1 MKRRKVSTPKTN
13 TTEEAQLLKEEAVN
27 ESVEEAVIESKDTT
41 VVNDEEAQVEEEAV
55 NESVEEPKS
64 VEEPVEEFAE
74 KVVESEEDTAE
85 EDEEE
90 VGEELGEGDPVEEE
104 PVVEPEE
111 PIVEPEEPVMEP
123 EEPIVEP
130 EEPVVEPEEPV
141 VVNDEEGKA
150 EEVARLEA
158 ELREARERLARI
170 EQRKEEEVRIPVV
183 KVSPVKRVDTPQ
195 PVNSELGDKIV
206 DEGVNEP
213 RHVEI
218 GATGSPQALQND
230 ETGKYPTESEN
241 GLEREY
247 ASLKRISE
255 KEGQKE
261 KLEDDT
267 TPLNGSNENEGDDVG
282 HEYTLEEAL
291 LNETLSING
300 VHKVGVS
307 IVSTYKEEQDEQ
319 EDTLVE
325 EPIVESEEES
335 NKIEESVV
343 DGQEPSVESDLEEVN
358 AKELEEFEQEE
369 PTLESEEE
377 PDGANPELEEDKPL
391 EEVTNIV
398 LEEPKETTARLSS
411 VEKELR
417 KQQSSS
423 SVATIEDVRRKS
435 PTEIKEERMLSLA
448 SASLAS
454 ILPIKEGKRLE
465 VEIAKRADYLREKVQ
480 EKVKEEQKEQE
491 RIDRET
497 MELRAEYARVTNKKD
512 RAKKRKDFVGELFK
526 KK

>member
-13 TTEEAQLLKEEAVN
+13 TTEKAQLLQEEAVN
-27 ESVEEAVIESKDTT
+27 ESVEEPVIESKDTT
-41 VVNDEEAQVEEEAV
+41 VVNDEEAQVEEEPV

-74 KVVESEEDTAE
+74 KVVESEEDTTE

-90 VGEELGEGDPVEEE
+90 VGEELGEGDPI
-104 PVVEPEE
+104 VEPEE
-111 PIVEPEEPVMEP
+111 PIV
-123 EEPIVEP
+123 
-130 EEPVVEPEEPV
+130 
-141 VVNDEEGKA
+141 VNDEEAKA

-183 KVSPVKRVDTPQ
+183 KVSPVRRVDTPQ

-241 GLEREY
+241 GLERKY
-247 ASLKRISE
+247 AALKRISE
-255 KEGQKE
+255 KEGQE
-261 KLEDDT
+261 DEFEDDT
-267 TPLNGSNENEGDDVG
+267 TPLNGSNENEGGEVV

-300 VHKVGVS
+300 VHKVEAS
-307 IVSTYKEEQDEQ
+307 IVSTYKEEQEEKEEQ

-325 EPIVESEEES
+325 EPIVESEEGS
-335 NKIEESVV
+335 SQVEESVV

-358 AKELEEFEQEE
+358 ANELEEFEPEE
-369 PTLESEEE
+369 PELES
-377 PDGANPELEEDKPL
+377 EEDKPL

-398 LEEPKETTARLSS
+398 LEEPKETTVRLSS

-454 ILPIKEGKRLE
+454 ILPIKEGRRLE

-480 EKVKEEQKEQE
+480 EKVKAEQKEQE

>member
-1 MKRRKVSTPKTN
+1 MAKKMKRRKVSTPKTN
-13 TTEEAQLLKEEAVN
+13 TTEKAQLLQEEAVN
-27 ESVEEAVIESKDTT
+27 ESVEEPVIESKDTT
-41 VVNDEEAQVEEEAV
+41 VVNDEEAQVEEEPV

-74 KVVESEEDTAE
+74 KVVESEEDTTE

-90 VGEELGEGDPVEEE
+90 VGEELGEGDPI
-104 PVVEPEE
+104 VEPEE
-111 PIVEPEEPVMEP
+111 PIVEPEEPV
-123 EEPIVEP
+123 
-130 EEPVVEPEEPV
+130 
-141 VVNDEEGKA
+141 VVNDEEDKA

-183 KVSPVKRVDTPQ
+183 KVSPVRRVDTPQ

-206 DEGVNEP
+206 DGGVNEP
-213 RHVEI
+213 RYTEI

-241 GLEREY
+241 GLERKY
-247 ASLKRISE
+247 AALERISE
-255 KEGQKE
+255 KEGQEDKF
-261 KLEDDT
+261 EDDT
-267 TPLNGSNENEGDDVG
+267 TPLNGSNENEGGEVV

-300 VHKVGVS
+300 VHKVEAS
-307 IVSTYKEEQDEQ
+307 IVSTYKEEQDEQDEQ

-325 EPIVESEEES
+325 EPIIESEEES
-335 NKIEESVV
+335 SKIEESVEG
-343 DGQEPSVESDLEEVN
+343 GQEPSVESDLEEVN
-358 AKELEEFEQEE
+358 ANEPEGIEQEE
-369 PTLESEEE
+369 PDQEE
-377 PDGANPELEEDKPL
+377 PDLESEEDKPL

-398 LEEPKETTARLSS
+398 LEEPKETTVRLSS

>member
-1 MKRRKVSTPKTN
+1 MAKKMKRRKVSTPKTN
-13 TTEEAQLLKEEAVN
+13 TTEKAQLVQEEAVK
-27 ESVEEAVIESKDTT
+27 ESVEEPVNESKEEASVEPVEEPVTESKDTT
-41 VVNDEEAQVEEEAV
+41 VVNDEEAQLLQEEAV

-74 KVVESEEDTAE
+74 KVVESEEDTTE

-90 VGEELGEGDPVEEE
+90 VGEELGDGDPVN
-104 PVVEPEE
+104 E
-111 PIVEPEEPVMEP
+111 PI
-123 EEPIVEP
+123 
-130 EEPVVEPEEPV
+130 VEPEEPV
-141 VVNDEEGKA
+141 VVNDEEDKA

-170 EQRKEEEVRIPVV
+170 EQRQEEVVRIPVV

-206 DEGVNEP
+206 DGGVNEP

-241 GLEREY
+241 GLERKY

-255 KEGQKE
+255 KEGQEDKF
-261 KLEDDT
+261 EDDT
-267 TPLNGSNENEGDDVG
+267 TPLNGSNENEGGEDV

-300 VHKVGVS
+300 VHKVEAS

-335 NKIEESVV
+335 SKIGESVV

-358 AKELEEFEQEE
+358 ANEPEGIEPEEPDLEE
-369 PTLESEEE
+369 PDLESE
-377 PDGANPELEEDKPL
+377 GDKPL
-391 EEVTNIV
+391 EEVTNII
-398 LEEPKETTARLSS
+398 LEEPKETAVRLSS

-423 SVATIEDVRRKS
+423 SVATLEDVRRKS
-435 PTEIKEERMLSLA
+435 PTEIEEERMLSLA

-512 RAKKRKDFVGELFK
+512 KAKKRKDFVGELFK

>member
-13 TTEEAQLLKEEAVN
+13 TTEKAQLLQEEAVN
-27 ESVEEAVIESKDTT
+27 ESVEEPVIESKDTT
-41 VVNDEEAQVEEEAV
+41 VVNDEEAQVEEEPV

-74 KVVESEEDTAE
+74 KVVESEEDTTE

-104 PVVEPEE
+104 PIVEPEE

-123 EEPIVEP
+123 EEP
-130 EEPVVEPEEPV
+130 V
-141 VVNDEEGKA
+141 VVNDEEDKA

-183 KVSPVKRVDTPQ
+183 KVSPVRRVDTPQ

-206 DEGVNEP
+206 DGGVNEP
-213 RHVEI
+213 RYTEI

-241 GLEREY
+241 GLERKY
-247 ASLKRISE
+247 AALERISE
-255 KEGQKE
+255 KEGQEDKF
-261 KLEDDT
+261 EDDT
-267 TPLNGSNENEGDDVG
+267 TPLNGSNENEGGEVV

-325 EPIVESEEES
+325 EEPIVESEEES
-335 NKIEESVV
+335 SKIGESVV

-358 AKELEEFEQEE
+358 ANEPEGIEQEE
-369 PTLESEEE
+369 PDLES
-377 PDGANPELEEDKPL
+377 EEDKPL

-398 LEEPKETTARLSS
+398 LEEPKETTVRLSS

>member
-13 TTEEAQLLKEEAVN
+13 TTEKAQLLKEEAVN
-27 ESVEEAVIESKDTT
+27 ESVEEPVIESKDTT
-41 VVNDEEAQVEEEAV
+41 VVNDEEAQVEEEPV
-55 NESVEEPKS
+55 IESVEEPKS

-74 KVVESEEDTAE
+74 KVVESEEDTTE

-104 PVVEPEE
+104 PIVEPEEPVVEPEE
-111 PIVEPEEPVMEP
+111 PIVEPEEPV
-123 EEPIVEP
+123 
-130 EEPVVEPEEPV
+130 
-141 VVNDEEGKA
+141 VVNDEEDKA

-158 ELREARERLARI
+158 ELRETRERLARI

-183 KVSPVKRVDTPQ
+183 KVSPVRRVDTPQ

-241 GLEREY
+241 GLERKY
-247 ASLKRISE
+247 AALKRISE
-255 KEGQKE
+255 KGGQKD
-261 KLEDDT
+261 KFEDDT
-267 TPLNGSNENEGDDVG
+267 TPLNGSNENEGGEVV

-300 VHKVGVS
+300 VHKVGAS
-307 IVSTYKEEQDEQ
+307 IVSTYKEEQEEKEGQ

-335 NKIEESVV
+335 SQVEESVV

-358 AKELEEFEQEE
+358 ANEPEGIEQEE
-369 PTLESEEE
+369 PDLES
-377 PDGANPELEEDKPL
+377 EEDKPL

-398 LEEPKETTARLSS
+398 LEEPKETTVRLSS

-435 PTEIKEERMLSLA
+435 PTELKEERMLSLA
-448 SASLAS
+448 RASLAS

-526 KK
+526 KKK